1 MNVLMLIFALA
12 GDPATCPM
20 HAEHMKQAG
29 EAGDAEHTKHAEHA
43 EHAEHMKAEEA
54 GNAEHA
60 QHAEH
65 AAGVD
70 ARGDAVMGFSHDK
83 TRHTFRLL
91 ADGGAV
97 EVRANDPDD
106 AASIAAI
113 RSHLKEIEKD
123 FVAGNFESPRL
134 IHDRLPDGV
143 AVMKSLGSALL
154 YQYEDLERGGRVRVS
169 TRDARGIEAVHQFLR
184 FQIADHRTGDPGK
197 VE

>member
-20 HAEHMKQAG
+20 HTQHTKQAEETG
-29 EAGDAEHTKHAEHA
+29 NAEQAQRAEHA
-43 EHAEHMKAEEA
+43 K
-54 GNAEHA
+54 HA
-60 QHAEH
+60 QH

-70 ARGDAVMGFSHDK
+70 ARGDAVMGFSHETTK
-83 TRHTFRLL
+83 HTFRLL

-97 EVRANDPDD
+97 EVRATDPAD

-113 RSHLKEIEKD
+113 RTHLKEIEKD

-134 IHDRLPDGV
+134 IHDRVPDGV
-143 AVMKSLGSALL
+143 PVMKSLGSSLH
-154 YQYEDLERGGRVRVS
+154 YQYEELERGGRVLLS

-184 FQIADHRTGDPGK
+184 FQIADHRTGDSGK
-197 VE
+197 IE